1 MATRNSQRN
10 SHVGR
15 MLKGKPRAPVRVV
28 PWLEVNYPDRDHVAH
43 AIEGLRIWQTI
54 TDTAIVS
61 TVPRQ
66 SRIYTELRRQV
77 PGMSLIPGI
86 KTAPALGDD
95 PLGNLKRWETLA
107 GEIASSCQAAGET
120 RFLLEN
126 EKAFSEHPGGKP
138 EFDLGKLREGL
149 GKLPADLEYLWYP
162 SVEGGGQRLRRR
174 VAMCEVV
181 QDVLD
186 VRFVDHTSLRRP
198 VTGRAPTTSKAST
211 VLNAAAA
218 KPTIPMVHC
227 RNADH
232 WHFEGMARAFKLV
245 ARGWGSGSV
254 CIPYPGEARWLPAA
268 RAIAALIRERWL
280 V

>member
-1 MATRNSQRN
+1 
-10 SHVGR
+10 

-28 PWLEVNYPDRDHVAH
+28 PWLEVNYPDRDHIAH
-43 AIEGLRIWQTI
+43 AAEGLRIWRTI

-66 SRIYTELRRQV
+66 SRIYSELRRQV
-77 PGMSLIPGI
+77 PGMRLIPGM

-95 PLGNLKRWETLA
+95 PLGNLKRWEGLA
-107 GEIASSCQAAGET
+107 SEIASACQAAGGS

-126 EKAFSEHPGGKP
+126 EKTFSEYLDGESEIDH
-138 EFDLGKLREGL
+138 DKLREGL
-149 GKLPADLEYLWYP
+149 GKLPTDLEYLWYP
-162 SVEGGGQRLRRR
+162 SVEGGGRKLRQR
-174 VAMCEVV
+174 VALCEVV

-186 VRFVDHTSLRRP
+186 VQFVDHTSFRRP
-198 VTGRAPTTSKAST
+198 VTGGAPTASKAST
-211 VLNAAAA
+211 VLNAAAS

-232 WHFEGMARAFKLV
+232 WHFEGMARAFRLV
-245 ARGWGSGSV
+245 ARGWGRGAA

-268 RAIAALIRERWL
+268 RAITALIRERWL